1 MSFEGES
8 ASKSIKMPIEVLN
21 KTIMVMVMARVV
33 VVMIVIVVVMIVV
46 VMIVVVVMVMVS
58 SSSFCRATHIS
69 RGRAQ
74 SRRKNFARIED
85 GIEIE
90 GTMSHCR
97 SSSRSGGHILAAP
110 VFVAF
115 RSAVLDTC
123 ASIDEV
129 GRAFGHHREFGG
141 VGLTNVSRVV
151 LRLDGTRMDTIT
163 MEDLANRIADTIK
176 VGGIVNCN
184 VDRRNG
190 HTVHKAPNMKVM
202 NALNVI
208 NLMEL
213 ITQL

>member
-1 MSFEGES
+1 MSFEGRS
-8 ASKSIKMPIEVLN
+8 ASNSIKMPIEVLN

-33 VVMIVIVVVMIVV
+33 VVMIVIVV

-97 SSSRSGGHILAAP
+97 SRSGGHILAAP